1 MASFMRRAMVYLGL
15 QDDDVYYDDT
25 FDDDLAPEA
34 PGRPD
39 DRGYDGAGAARG
51 SDRPGDIRV
60 VQTAPDPYP
69 KEPTVRTIPRDAV
82 QPSAVT
88 VTPGAVL
95 RNASSARVHVVEPH
109 GFNSAQEIGDRLKVN
124 QPVIVNLQ
132 GVPRDL
138 QRRLIDFASGL
149 AYGVGGSMSRVADQ
163 VFLLTPTNVEVS
175 EEEKERLSARGLYRD

>member
-1 MASFMRRAMVYLGL
+1 MVYLGL
-15 QDDDVYYDDT
+15 QDDDVYYDDA
-25 FDDDLAPEA
+25 FDDEVGPEPVA
-34 PGRPD
+34 SRPD
-39 DRGYDGAGAARG
+39 VPRGYETRP
-51 SDRPGDIRV
+51 SERPGDIRV
-60 VQTAPDPYP
+60 VQSAPEPYGN
-69 KEPTVRTIPRDAV
+69 EPTVRTIPRDAQTV

-88 VTPGAVL
+88 VTPGSVM
-95 RNASSARVHVVEPH
+95 RSASSARVHVVEPH

>member
-15 QDDDVYYDDT
+15 QDDDVYYDDG
-25 FDDDLAPEA
+25 FDDDHGHDALPSRPET
-34 PGRPD
+34 PRGHDGRTS
-39 DRGYDGAGAARG
+39 DG
-51 SDRPGDIRV
+51 PGDIRV
-60 VQTAPDPYP
+60 VRSAPEPYGN
-69 KEPTVRTIPRDAV
+69 EPTVRTIPRDTPTV

-88 VTPGAVL
+88 VSTGGVL
-95 RNASSARVHVVEPH
+95 RTAGSARVHVVEPH